1 MPHPII
7 TFQKYLLAPSPP
19 CWLERTAY
27 GSCLMGGVGKT
38 IRYKVKRSVRLTLQQ
53 KTSLTQNRMNWDRWQ
68 SERDGQEELWKERK
82 KGGIRRL
89 ASSSQVLLDG
99 EVKGMDSLSDTQ

>member
-1 MPHPII
+1 MVLQFSQPTVELKP
-7 TFQKYLLAPSPP
+7 Q
-19 CWLERTAY
+19 
-27 GSCLMGGVGKT
+27 GGVGKT

-53 KTSLTQNRMNWDRWQ
+53 KTSLTQNRMKWDRWK

-82 KGGIRRL
+82 RGGIRRL

-99 EVKGMDSLSDTQ
+99 EVKGMDSPSDTR

>member
-1 MPHPII
+1 MVLQFSQPTVELKPQADNTIQGKKI
-7 TFQKYLLAPSPP
+7 SQTNS
-19 CWLERTAY
+19 TAE
-27 GSCLMGGVGKT
+27 
-38 IRYKVKRSVRLTLQQ
+38 

-99 EVKGMDSLSDTQ
+99 EVKGMDSPSDT